1 MNIKVGDKVRIKED
15 LSECEFGYCGY
26 MEEFAGK
33 ETTVISTFGKG
44 VIKLDIDEQ
53 VWDWSENV
61 LELIEEG
68 KTMKMK
74 RIDYILNAKDN
85 MQVILDETVLDC
97 NICPADSGICNGDC
111 EFYYKEYL
119 NEEIEV
125 DKSKL
130 KDADIESITIGQA
143 LQSICDIPPQIKIDS
158 DKIKEVEDV
167 VNHPSHYTDGNI
179 EVMDFIE
186 DKQLNFAR
194 GNVIKYVSRAGKK
207 DPNKE
212 LEDLLKSMWY
222 LNREIERLKKL
233 QGK

>member
-97 NICPADSGICNGDC
+97 DICPVGSGVCNGDC